1 MWMCGDQ
8 YDVSCAESPAEI
20 ESFGQ
25 MYVKS
30 TGLPYS
36 YVLSG
41 SYDFGL
47 GKVPPTNRYSDDV
60 ISPTIPSG
68 NLIADG
74 LNLIDLAVRL
84 LDEFKPLPKY
94 VPKDDLYWHMYV
106 TASEKEMEIT
116 RLTFWVPEETIGIRT
131 IHFRTPDLISRGRI
145 IINELLV
152 GPQKYQIDMSY
163 KTSEPTVLVT
173 FTVTCFGCMTGSYYR
188 DSFTPALHN
197 SPRMYI
203 SQLEQ

>member
-1 MWMCGDQ
+1 
-8 YDVSCAESPAEI
+8 
-20 ESFGQ
+20 
-25 MYVKS
+25 
-30 TGLPYS
+30 
-36 YVLSG
+36 
-41 SYDFGL
+41 
-47 GKVPPTNRYSDDV
+47 
-60 ISPTIPSG
+60 
-68 NLIADG
+68 
-74 LNLIDLAVRL
+74 
-84 LDEFKPLPKY
+84 
-94 VPKDDLYWHMYV
+94 MYV

-173 FTVTCFGCMTGSYYR
+173 FTVTCYGCMTGSYYR
-188 DSFTPALHN
+188 DSFTQALHN